1 MPSEKLTGI
10 EHGKWSHVIGPL
22 QATGPFAKAAALG
35 CVEQHPRGRAGVR
48 VGQGGHLHPFIRGE
62 VVLLDVGDDTI
73 VVGAA
78 RDVQVLLS
86 EQSVVDGTDRR
97 RLAWVRE
104 VAFMRPLPRL
114 RILHVMNIHMQN
126 LRMYSH

>member
-62 VVLLDVGDDTI
+62 VVLLDVVDDA
-73 VVGAA
+73 VVVSAA
-78 RDVQVLLS
+78 RDVQVL
-86 EQSVVDGTDRR
+86 VGVCAVADDADRR

-104 VAFMRPLPRL
+104 VAFVRPLPRL
-114 RILHVMNIHMQN
+114 RIL
-126 LRMYSH
+126 S